1 MKKNMSSWKS
11 LHNQDCQQIPWAFWS
26 NSCNIE
32 SCDDQISS
40 DSLTSHFPTANKNQL
55 PKRVDDSRS
64 SKTRPVF
71 FTEIHTHLVAM
82 NPVHVGISS
91 ESGLWNCKS
100 GYLRVES
107 FCWWFK
113 NPAITSWY
121 GSLFHYL
128 RQVLYI
134 PRWLALGFLS
144 HQQYITMVF
153 RHVSPLVLFGERGF
167 HIVCLKMDVF
177 KTCWC

>member
-1 MKKNMSSWKS
+1 MSSWKS
-11 LHNQDCQQIPWAFWS
+11 LHSQDFQQIPWAFWS

-71 FTEIHTHLVAM
+71 FTEIDTHLVAM

-100 GYLRVES
+100 GDLRVES

-121 GSLFHYL
+121 GSFLHYL
-128 RQVLYI
+128 RQVIYI
-134 PRWLALGFLS
+134 PGGWPWDFWTTNSISPWFFAMF
-144 HQQYITMVF
+144 
-153 RHVSPLVLFGERGF
+153 SPLVFVWWTWVSYCMSENGCF
-167 HIVCLKMDVF
+167 
-177 KTCWC
+177 